1 MSLFHLEFFASHFL
15 GPSHL
20 FKVPLFFVDLFASDF
35 LVPIIFFRCQFFNW
49 SSLLSFFGPESFSQ
63 DASLFLGLF
72 CLRFFFQTFFFKV
85 PVFHLGFFVSRFLGP
100 CHFSKMP
107 LFLTFL
113 LPFFGFSHFFSG
125 AAFSLGVFF
134 FLIVWVPV
142 IFLRWHFSFLT
153 FSLPTSAKKNI
164 CSAHLGTCHRKNVQ
178 KAQLFPFGGLSPEK
192 FQFQIAKQKVG

>member
-20 FKVPLFFVDLFASDF
+20 FKVPLFL
-35 LVPIIFFRCQFFNW
+35 
-49 SSLLSFFGPESFSQ
+49 
-63 DASLFLGLF
+63 
-72 CLRFFFQTFFFKV
+72 
-85 PVFHLGFFVSRFLGP
+85 
-100 CHFSKMP
+100 
-107 LFLTFL
+107 LTFL
-113 LPFFGFSHFFSG
+113 LPIFWFQSFSLGASFSIGVLCFPFLVPNHFPKMPVFFWAFFAYDFFSRHFFLRCQFFTWGSSFPVSWAHVIFLRCHFFWPFCCRFFGFSHFFSG